1 MQEARPRFL
10 LLSSHAVVTSDLQRR
25 SRFFDGCLSLVAL
38 GVVGASL
45 SSAGCGGA
53 APEAAAPAPVASVA
67 PSPSGSAKARAKGP
81 KTMDPPGL
89 LGMISGSYLLPEL
102 MPERGVFVREEGH
115 TKLLIDRMRLIVH
128 EDGSE
133 ERAVELLPNSY
144 ANAIVLPS
152 RLGGGFLFHSP
163 GGGMTQIWRAAS
175 WLAQL
180 EPITQIP
187 TIADE
192 IIPGFDRLYVRLSSS
207 NRLMAIDPQSGA
219 TLPLGPLPPSVSY
232 GQIAFADGWRAV
244 VDTDLRGPLVTFDAG
259 TSWRPLRLG
268 ERPSTITAV
277 TGDPTLFVTGG
288 SYVIDAAGT
297 MTFRPD
303 AARRY
308 TTDKDR
314 DDDDDAKPGRPP
326 GPLGKKPL
334 RAALEDGFPFEGRSA
349 IVARGGALARVSLL
363 DGSVIK
369 LAPEAYKD
377 RDASCHAVR
386 LGNGWGFVCGVR
398 DGATTVHAFA
408 PPLSMKE
415 IWRFAKPRF
424 VAASGNG
431 ALVVRGSC
439 TDEAAPA
446 SDGRTYCIRG
456 VDGAT
461 RQIRVTGDLGVE
473 RVVALA
479 DGRVVVLVPPRREA
493 GQITVLRGAAVE
505 STVALKFP
513 TKPTDS
519 ARVAKRGLWLEGFEE
534 REPGVIGGWIEAGG
548 GLVGVR
554 VSLDGT
560 MKLGEM
566 RTDPNG
572 ALLSGRFGV
581 SVGDDGEAAETIDG
595 GMEWTSFEMP
605 DHEIESPPRTRAC
618 GPVGCA
624 LASWLR
630 VGWGSSLVK
639 DDFYVAKSP
648 SAPYAAVT
656 VPSTVSM
663 SCDLL
668 GSVTPP
674 LPEKPA
680 TKDPKA
686 KPPPRYGYGYPYGYG
701 YGYGYYNYR
710 PPWSPFRNTAAP
722 TLAKDEAG
730 VDTGSYGDAA
740 GIRSYAWGKKGSDWT
755 KVGKWLVRFDDR
767 FDVAG
772 GVRSSATTA
781 PPWADEQQATAG
793 VGGGM
798 TYGIASWAAFP
809 DPSGRA
815 TLAQACNGPCVL
827 YSIADGQPVL
837 AMRDGS
843 GKFGS
848 YTRLLAGAS
857 SNGTAVRVGESW
869 FFLTQGPV
877 YDAIALWRTD
887 LGVVRQLGVYYRP
900 TKSRYASMEPPR
912 LVRRALG
919 TGLGLLVSAPKG
931 PGEPAG
937 TWYVLPLDADTG
949 VLDEPI
955 ALGRRDLG
963 GAMPERCVSGQD
975 GWLTEVS
982 LEATPSIDL
991 GSAYAPLDG
1000 VELRLR
1006 LDPGSVCAEGLSGRI
1021 DGTVVVPGKKAS
1033 PKAKPRDVDGR
1044 MVPLAATERTG
1055 GTRWV
1060 FECGPYKSRPH
1071 AEAPEST
1078 EEGVVGGVIGGV
1090 VY

>member
-1 MQEARPRFL
+1 MHIVP
-10 LLSSHAVVTSDLQRR
+10 SDPKRR
-25 SRFFDGCLSLVAL
+25 SRSFHGSLSLVAL
-38 GVVGASL
+38 GVLGASL
-45 SSAGCGGA
+45 SATACGGA
-53 APEAAAPAPVASVA
+53 PPEAAAPKPIASA
-67 PSPSGSAKARAKGP
+67 TPAASGSGKANAKAP

-89 LGMISGSYLLPEL
+89 LGSISGSYLLPEL
-102 MPERGVFVREEGH
+102 APERGVFLREEGH
-115 TKLLIDRMRLIVH
+115 TKLLVDRMRLIVR

-133 ERAVELLPNSY
+133 ERAAELLPNSY
-144 ANAIVLPS
+144 AQAIALPT
-152 RLGGGFLFHSP
+152 RLGGGFLFQSA
-163 GGGMTQIWRAAS
+163 GGGMTQVWRASS
-175 WLAQL
+175 WLAHL
-180 EPITQIP
+180 EPLTQLP
-187 TIADE
+187 TIAEE
-192 IIPGFDRLYVRLSSS
+192 IIPGFDRLYVRLAST
-207 NRLMAIDPQSGA
+207 NRLMAIDPQTGGVV
-219 TLPLGPLPPSVSY
+219 PLGPLPTAVSY

-259 TSWRPLRLG
+259 TSWRPLRLA
-268 ERPSTITAV
+268 ERPTTITAV
-277 TGDPTLFVTGG
+277 TGDPTLFVAGG
-288 SYVIDAAGT
+288 SYVIDAAGS

-303 AARRY
+303 APRKY
-308 TTDKDR
+308 GTDKDR
-314 DDDDDAKPGRPP
+314 DDDDTKHARPP
-326 GPLGKKPL
+326 GPLGKRPL
-334 RAALEDGFPFEGRSA
+334 RTALEDGFPAEGRSA
-349 IVARGGALARVSLL
+349 IVARGGALARVSLR

-369 LAPEAYKD
+369 LVPEAYKD

-386 LGNGWGFVCGVR
+386 LGGGWGFVCGVR
-398 DGATTVHAFA
+398 DGATTVHAFV
-408 PPLSMKE
+408 PPMSMKE

-424 VAASGNG
+424 VASSGNG

-439 TDEAAPA
+439 TDEAAKA
-446 SDGRTYCIRG
+446 GDGRTYCIRG
-456 VDGAT
+456 VDGST

-493 GQITVLRGAAVE
+493 GQLTVLRGAAVE
-505 STVALKFP
+505 ASAALKFP
-513 TKPTDS
+513 SKPSDS
-519 ARVAKRGLWLEGFEE
+519 VRVAKRGLWLEGFEE

-548 GLVGVR
+548 ALVGVR

-572 ALLSGRFGV
+572 ALLSGRFGL
-581 SVGDDGEAAETIDG
+581 SVGDDGEAVETIDG

-605 DHEIESPPRTRAC
+605 DHEIDSPPRTRAC

-639 DDFYVAKSP
+639 DDFIVAKAP
-648 SAPYAAVT
+648 SAPYSSVT
-656 VPSTVSM
+656 VPQTVAM

-686 KPPPRYGYGYPYGYG
+686 TKNPYPRYGYGYPYGYG

-710 PPWSPFRNTAAP
+710 APWSPFRNTAAP
-722 TLAKDEAG
+722 TLGKDEVG
-730 VDTGSYGDAA
+730 IDTGSYGDSA

-781 PPWADEQQATAG
+781 SPWADEQQATAG

-798 TYGIASWAAFP
+798 TYGIASWAAYP

-837 AMRDGS
+837 TMRDGS
-843 GKFGS
+843 GRFGN
-848 YTRLLAGAS
+848 YTRMLAGAS
-857 SNGTAVRVGESW
+857 ANGTAVRVGESW

-887 LGVVRQLGVYYRP
+887 LGVVRSLGTYYRP
-900 TKSRYASMEPPR
+900 TKSRYAANEPPR

-937 TWYVLPLDADTG
+937 TWFVLPLDPDTG
-949 VLDEPI
+949 ALDEPI
-955 ALGRRDLG
+955 ALGRRDLA
-963 GAMPERCVSGQD
+963 GAMPERCVAGQD
-975 GWLTEVS
+975 GWLTEIT
-982 LEATPSIDL
+982 LEATPSVDL

-1000 VELRLR
+1000 VEMRLR
-1006 LDPGSVCAEGLSGRI
+1006 LDPGSVCAEGFSARI
-1021 DGTVVVPGKKAS
+1021 DGTVVVPGKKTPVKS
-1033 PKAKPRDVDGR
+1033 KPRDVDPR
-1044 MVPLAATERTG
+1044 MVPLAATERTS

-1071 AEAPEST
+1071 AEPPEGGE
-1078 EEGVVGGVIGGV
+1078 EEGVVGGVVGGV

>member
-1 MQEARPRFL
+1 MSL
-10 LLSSHAVVTSDLQRR
+10 LPSDPPRR
-25 SRFFDGCLSLVAL
+25 SRSFNGCLSLAAAWVL
-38 GVVGASL
+38 GAT
-45 SSAGCGGA
+45 AGCGGA
-53 APEAAAPAPVASVA
+53 PPAAAPPPAATTSASA
-67 PSPSGSAKARAKGP
+67 SPSASGKANAKAP

-89 LGMISGSYLLPEL
+89 VGMISGSYLLPEL
-102 MPERGVFVREEGH
+102 TPERGVFLKEEGH
-115 TKLLIDRMRLIVH
+115 TKVLIDRMRLILH

-133 ERAVELLPNSY
+133 ERAAELLPNSY
-144 ANAIVLPS
+144 ATAIALPS

-163 GGGMTQIWRAAS
+163 GGGTTQIWRASS
-175 WLAQL
+175 WLAHMEPLTQL
-180 EPITQIP
+180 PA
-187 TIADE
+187 IADE

-207 NRLMAIDPQSGA
+207 NRLMAVDPQSGGIV
-219 TLPLGPLPPSVSY
+219 PLGPLPPSVAY
-232 GQIAFADGWRAV
+232 GQLAFADGWRAV

-259 TSWRPLRLG
+259 TSWRPLKLP

-277 TGDPTLFVTGG
+277 TGDPTLFVSGG

-303 AARRY
+303 APRKY
-308 TTDKDR
+308 GTDKDK
-314 DDDDDAKPGRPP
+314 DDDDAKLARPP

-334 RAALEDGFPFEGRSA
+334 RTALEDGFPAEGRTA
-349 IVARGGALARVSLL
+349 IVARGGALARVSLR
-363 DGSVIK
+363 DGSVMK
-369 LAPEAYKD
+369 MQPDAYKD
-377 RDASCHAVR
+377 RDASCHGVR
-386 LGNGWGFVCGVR
+386 VGNGWGFVCGAR
-398 DGATTVHAFA
+398 DGATTVHAFV

-424 VAASGNG
+424 VASSGNG

-439 TDEAAPA
+439 TDEPA
-446 SDGRTYCIRG
+446 QGSDGRTYCIRG
-456 VDGAT
+456 VDGTT

-493 GQITVLRGAAVE
+493 GQITVLRGSAVE
-505 STVALKFP
+505 SSAALKFP
-513 TKPTDS
+513 TKPGDS
-519 ARVAKRGLWLEGFEE
+519 VRVAKRGLWLEGFEE

-548 GLVGVR
+548 VVVGVR
-554 VSLDGT
+554 VTLDGQ
-560 MKLGEM
+560 MKLGET
-566 RTDPNG
+566 RSDPNG

-581 SVGDDGEAAETIDG
+581 SVGDDGEAAETTDG
-595 GMEWTSFEMP
+595 GMEWSSFEMP
-605 DHEIESPPRTRAC
+605 DHEVDSPSRTRAC

-630 VGWGSSLVK
+630 VGWDTALVK
-639 DDFYVAKSP
+639 DDFVVAKAP
-648 SAPYAAVT
+648 SAPYQAVT

-680 TKDPKA
+680 TKDPKQQQA
-686 KPPPRYGYGYPYGYG
+686 KSPYGYPRYGYGYPYGYG
-701 YGYGYYNYR
+701 YGYGYYSYR

-772 GVRSSATTA
+772 GVRSTATTA
-781 PPWADEQQATAG
+781 PPWADEAQATAG

-798 TYGIASWAAFP
+798 TYGVASWAAYP

-827 YSIADGQPVL
+827 FSIADGQPVL
-837 AMRDGS
+837 TMRDGS
-843 GKFGS
+843 GKFGT
-848 YTRLLAGAS
+848 YTRLLSGPS

-931 PGEPAG
+931 PGDPAG
-937 TWYVLPLDADTG
+937 TWYVLPLDPDTG
-949 VLDEPI
+949 ALDEPI
-955 ALGRRDLG
+955 SLGRRDLS

-975 GWLTEVS
+975 GWLTEVT
-982 LEATPSIDL
+982 LEATPSVDL
-991 GSAYAPLDG
+991 GNAYAPIDG
-1000 VELRLR
+1000 IELRLR
-1006 LDPGSVCAEGLSGRI
+1006 LDPGSVCAEGIAARV
-1021 DGTVVVPGKKAS
+1021 DGTVVVTGKKS
-1033 PKAKPRDVDGR
+1033 TGKSKPRDVDPH
-1044 MVPLAATERTG
+1044 MVPLAATERTS

-1060 FECGPYKSRPH
+1060 FECGQYKVRPH
-1071 AEAPEST
+1071 AEPPPGG
-1078 EEGVVGGVIGGV
+1078 EEEGVIGGV
-1090 VY
+1090 VGGVVY